1 MTVLKLKEDG
11 CTNFHLI
18 HDSYGVPVNQVSN
31 LNYRVRE
38 AFIELFKD
46 KPLER
51 WMMQVHPDYAKQAE
65 DVMINT
71 LELDEVRDSW
81 YIFS

>member
-1 MTVLKLKEDG
+1 M
-11 CTNFHLI
+11 
-18 HDSYGVPVNQVSN
+18 PVNQVSN